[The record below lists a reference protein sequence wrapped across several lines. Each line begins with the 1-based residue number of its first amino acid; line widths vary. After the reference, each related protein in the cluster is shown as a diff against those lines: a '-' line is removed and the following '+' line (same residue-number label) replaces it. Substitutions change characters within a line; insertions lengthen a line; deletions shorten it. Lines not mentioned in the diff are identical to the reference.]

1 MDRIRRFFLP
11 SLRRPFPV
19 FLVPTVLSVYD
30 SLSKPARKP
39 RRRNV
44 IKRRNRRDMRNA
56 GPALTR
62 ATNSD
67 EIGTLEAIG
76 IYSVLQYIE
85 KSVSEK
91 GVARKILTC
100 RQNFLSRF

>member
-1 MDRIRRFFLP
+1 
-11 SLRRPFPV
+11 
-19 FLVPTVLSVYD
+19 
-30 SLSKPARKP
+30 
-39 RRRNV
+39 
-44 IKRRNRRDMRNA
+44 MRNA

-100 RQNFLSRF
+100 RQNFLSRFIGAPGRILR

>member
-1 MDRIRRFFLP
+1 
-11 SLRRPFPV
+11 
-19 FLVPTVLSVYD
+19 
-30 SLSKPARKP
+30 
-39 RRRNV
+39 
-44 IKRRNRRDMRNA
+44 MRNA

-67 EIGTLEAIG
+67 EIGTLEAIR

-100 RQNFLSRF
+100 DQFFIAINRHVRPNSQIKKPGPLRIGLL

>member
-1 MDRIRRFFLP
+1 
-11 SLRRPFPV
+11 
-19 FLVPTVLSVYD
+19 
-30 SLSKPARKP
+30 
-39 RRRNV
+39 
-44 IKRRNRRDMRNA
+44 MRNA

-100 RQNFLSRF
+100 GQIFYRD